1 MEFGDIKR
9 DIKDKTE
16 KTIAVLREELT
27 SIRAGRANPSLLD
40 RITVEAYGQQTPLN
54 QIAGITAPEA
64 RLLTV
69 QPWDPS
75 LMGAIEKE
83 ILKSD
88 LGLNPSNDGK
98 IIRLVIPAL
107 TEERRKDLIKVV
119 GKDAEKSKVAIRNIR
134 RESIDIIKKAEK
146 NKEISEDEL
155 KAYEEEIQKEIDAA
169 VAEID
174 KVAKAKEEE
183 LSEI

>member
-75 LMGAIEKE
+75 LIGAIEKE